1 MGYGTPIKRL
11 AMPIFKLAVGQRA
24 ALRLAASRNRA
35 LVLLYHRVLT
45 DGAAP
50 DEIVPSLSRRLFGE
64 HLETLLRLGHIV
76 PLTQLLQPPPS
87 GAPPRFAITFD
98 DDHAGYVDTV
108 LPELQSR
115 GVTATFF
122 LSGRSLHGLPPYW
135 WAFVEES
142 LRTRGL
148 DYTRRTLGLTGG
160 TAADLAVALERSP
173 TASELTSQLPYPTQP
188 TMTADHIRTLA
199 DAGMTIGFHT
209 LHHPILSTLA
219 GPELQ
224 AALTMGRHELAV
236 AAATP
241 INLLAYPHGRATS
254 NVAAAAEGAS
264 YAAAFATGGRPITS
278 SSDRFLLHRWEPGPL
293 NGDELRAAIAAR
305 LLRTPTPSQAARR

>member
-1 MGYGTPIKRL
+1 MGYGTPVKRL
-11 AMPIFKLAVGQRA
+11 ATPIFRLAIGQRA

-35 LVLLYHRVLT
+35 LVLLYHRVLP
-45 DGAAP
+45 DGVAA
-50 DEIVPSLSRRLFGE
+50 DEIVPSLPRRLFHQ
-64 HLETLLRLGHIV
+64 HLDALLQLGQIV
-76 PLTQLLQPPPS
+76 PLRQLLQPPPA

-108 LPELQSR
+108 LPELQSH

-122 LSGRSLHGLPPYW
+122 LSGRALHGLPPYW
-135 WAFVEES
+135 WTFVEES

-148 DYTRRTLGLTGG
+148 DYTRKTLGLTGG

-173 TASELTSQLPYPTQP
+173 SASELTSQLPHPTQP
-188 TMTADHIRTLA
+188 TMTAAHIRTLS

-219 GPELQ
+219 GHELH
-224 AALTMGRHELAV
+224 AALTMGRDELAV
-236 AAATP
+236 AADRP
-241 INLLAYPHGRATS
+241 IDLLAYPHGKATS
-254 NVAAAAEGAS
+254 DVAAAAKGAS
-264 YAAAFATGGRPITS
+264 YVAAFATGGRPITS

-293 NGDELRAAIAAR
+293 TGAELRAAIALR
-305 LLRTPTPSQAARR
+305 LLRAPTRSQSARR